1 MSVSSI
7 LGGCSWM
14 VRSATSNAVICL
26 PDWSRYFSLP
36 MISPLEMGATMSEV
50 TVSSHRVTK
59 SLMAS
64 SMAASL
70 SFSTMRTYSGSL
82 IWAIF
87 KFNMPS

>member
-7 LGGCSWM
+7 LGGWASM
-14 VRSATSNAVICL
+14 VRSATSSAVTSL

-50 TVSSHRVTK
+50 TVSSQRVTK
-59 SLMAS
+59 SVMAAS
-64 SMAASL
+64 IAASL

-87 KFNMPS
+87 RFSVPS